1 MKKLEINKNDL
12 KNNIE
17 IIKNIDDNIKIIA
30 VVKANGMG
38 LGLVEYSKTLLENG
52 IESLAV
58 ANLIKEILKE
68 NKDIQIK
75 AHIKI
80 DTGFGRY
87 GFLYNDIENIL
98 RVFECDDRVQ
108 IIGTYTHFSKP
119 DDKKWTTIQF
129 NRFMNTINKIKE
141 YNYNVG
147 ILHCAASTAFLKY
160 PEMRLDAVRVGSA
173 IQGRTLVKQEGLKKI
188 GRFKTNI
195 TEIKTLPKGYNI
207 SYCNTYKTKKETKIA
222 IIPVRICRW
231 IK

>member
-58 ANLIKEILKE
+58 ANVEEAISLRKSKIEAEILMLSPIILKKDLQLLIENDITLTISTIEDYNLIKEILKE

-80 DTGFGRY
+80 DTGFGR
-87 GFLYNDIENIL
+87 
-98 RVFECDDRVQ
+98 
-108 IIGTYTHFSKP
+108 
-119 DDKKWTTIQF
+119 
-129 NRFMNTINKIKE
+129 
-141 YNYNVG
+141 
-147 ILHCAASTAFLKY
+147 
-160 PEMRLDAVRVGSA
+160 
-173 IQGRTLVKQEGLKKI
+173 
-188 GRFKTNI
+188 
-195 TEIKTLPKGYNI
+195 
-207 SYCNTYKTKKETKIA
+207 
-222 IIPVRICRW
+222 
-231 IK
+231 